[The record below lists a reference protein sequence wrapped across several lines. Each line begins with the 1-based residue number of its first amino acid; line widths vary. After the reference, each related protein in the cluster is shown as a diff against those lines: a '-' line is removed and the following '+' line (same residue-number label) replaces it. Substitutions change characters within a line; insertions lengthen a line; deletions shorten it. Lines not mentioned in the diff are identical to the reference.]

1 MSTLQHITRFVRK
14 IRNYLLSHRW
24 LSISIAI
31 VIVVVFAL
39 FAVSPFIFFIR
50 DSEQTETDQTQ
61 SSEQIPSMTSNSE
74 STTESNRDLTT
85 TTDQGTPRQSESS
98 TEQTHTD
105 SDNSSSQTTTSS
117 SELPELTS
125 ADPTTTT
132 QTAATTQTST
142 TNDPTTSV
150 DQNQIYVDP
159 NGIDQSGNGSESTPF
174 RTIQYAIESAD
185 RNTTI
190 RVAPGVYSERLD
202 FEQAAGLTVIGAAD
216 GSSIISGKSF
226 SDGYLIEISRASDI
240 SLKNLTIRDFRGDN
254 LECVLIRRDSRDI
267 EIEGCAFANIGVY
280 NPSGNA
286 HIILVEGDSVV
297 GVKNISVINN
307 KIMNCFTGYSE
318 AVTMESNVDGFEI
331 SGNLI
336 HDVTNIGIDVAG
348 FYSNG
353 VNDPTLNQARNGR
366 IADNTLYNI
375 ESPNASCAA
384 IYVDGG
390 RDIVIE
396 RNRVYR
402 STYGIELGCENRY
415 DEDTPGYEAA
425 ASGITVRYNTI
436 YKCAK
441 AGIMVGGY
449 DNETTGTVR
458 DSNIY
463 NNTLYKNRNEIEL
476 SRCNRISFSKNII
489 FGNGND
495 NYFLYHHVDSE
506 ITDLS
511 SDDNIF
517 YTDSGVGRFKYLG
530 SYASGLASW
539 QQISGIDLSSSYIDP
554 QFIDPANGKFLLVQG
569 SAAAGYG
576 AQSN

>member
-1 MSTLQHITRFVRK
+1 MSTLQHITRFFRK
-14 IRNYLLSHRW
+14 IKSYLMAHRW
-24 LSISIAI
+24 LAISIAVVI
-31 VIVVVFAL
+31 VIVITL
-39 FAVSPFIFFIR
+39 FAVSRYLFPDW
-50 DSEQTETDQTQ
+50 DSEQT
-61 SSEQIPSMTSNSE
+61 
-74 STTESNRDLTT
+74 
-85 TTDQGTPRQSESS
+85 
-98 TEQTHTD
+98 HTNT
-105 SDNSSSQTTTSS
+105 DNSSSQTTTSS
-117 SELPELTS
+117 SSEPPDLTS
-125 ADPTTTT
+125 ADPTTTI
-132 QTAATTQTST
+132 QTAVTTKTTATD
-142 TNDPTTSV
+142 DPTTSV
-150 DQNQIYVDP
+150 DHNQIYVDP
-159 NGIDQSGNGSESTPF
+159 NGIDQSGNGSRSTPY

-185 RNTTI
+185 SNTTI
-190 RVAPGVYSERLD
+190 RVAAGVFNERLD
-202 FEQAAGLTVIGAAD
+202 FEQAVGLTVIGAAD
-216 GSSIISGKSF
+216 GSSIISGKNF

-254 LECVLIRRDSRDI
+254 LECVLIRRDSHDI
-267 EIEGCAFANIGVY
+267 EIEGCAFANIGAY

-286 HIILVEGDSVV
+286 HIILAEGDSAV

-318 AVTMESNVDGFEI
+318 AITMESNVDGFEI

-402 STYGIELGCENRY
+402 STYGIELGCENKF
-415 DEDTPGYEAA
+415 DEDTPGYEAV
-425 ASGITVRYNTI
+425 ASGITVRHNTI
-436 YKCAK
+436 YDCVK

-476 SRCNRISFSKNII
+476 SRCDRISFSKNII

-511 SDDNIF
+511 SNDNIF
-517 YTDSGVGRFKYLG
+517 YTDSGVGRFKCLG

-554 QFIDPANGKFLLVQG
+554 QFIDPANGKFSLVQE